1 VCRKWKSIANSPS
14 LWRSISFRP
23 THGGLQVTNHDYL
36 VHLIG
41 VRFTEM
47 NSCELPTEL
56 ITPNILHEL
65 ANKCPKLNSLTL
77 DFSTAMQLSQDFGD
91 LQAFPR
97 FAFLVVF
104 YFNFVVFSRLQTL
117 TICLSENIFLEG
129 FLRKVYTFISS
140 VEFLH
145 VFGEFLD
152 CIC

>member
-1 VCRKWKSIANSPS
+1 MLIAGRVCRRWKSIAYSPP

-23 THGGLQVTNHDYL
+23 THGGIQVTNLDYL

-41 VRFTEM
+41 TRFTEM
-47 NSCELPTEL
+47 TICELPTEL
-56 ITPNILHEL
+56 ITPNVLHEM
-65 ANKCPKLNSLTL
+65 ANKCPKLQSLTL

-91 LQAFPR
+91 LQAFP
-97 FAFLVVF
+97 
-104 YFNFVVFSRLQTL
+104 SRLRSL

-145 VFGEFLD
+145 VFGTCELFLLD
-152 CIC
+152 LITIALF